1 MAEGGTGDDHL
12 KRAQRAC
19 GEKRSKLGEGEGE
32 GRTKG
37 GLGGRRGIELSRIPL
52 ALAVWRRRS
61 RVGCAIPDRESSSVK
76 GRCLDIHSIPSATC
90 DWYLYV
96 VPVCLFSICQ
106 LIRAIELA
114 WWWTV
119 STCPSCLRALA
130 AARHACITG
139 GNSTSTL
146 TTTLSPWS
154 TCLYREEK
162 TMNNIL

>member
-1 MAEGGTGDDHL
+1 MRREAKQIGQGIGRRADKGRAGRKKGLASLSFSLSGAGGHASGAL
-12 KRAQRAC
+12 FPIGRAAQR
-19 GEKRSKLGEGEGE
+19 
-32 GRTKG
+32 KG
-37 GLGGRRGIELSRIPL
+37 D
-52 ALAVWRRRS
+52 A
-61 RVGCAIPDRESSSVK
+61 
-76 GRCLDIHSIPSATC
+76 CLDIHSIPFAPYA
-90 DWYLYV
+90 WYVYA

-114 WWWTV
+114 WWRAV
-119 STCPSCLRALA
+119 CTCPSCLRAL

-162 TMNNIL
+162 TMSYIL